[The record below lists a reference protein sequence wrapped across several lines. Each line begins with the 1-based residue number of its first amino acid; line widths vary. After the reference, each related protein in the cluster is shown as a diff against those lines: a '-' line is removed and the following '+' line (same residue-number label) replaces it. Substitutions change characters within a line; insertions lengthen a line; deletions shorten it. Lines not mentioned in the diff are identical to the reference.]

1 MKKFAPALIC
11 LLFIAFYSA
20 KAQQQ
25 VNNSGFESWEN
36 LGTGTEEPLEWNSFK
51 TGSGSVVL
59 YTSQQIVHSSIVRP
73 GSTGDT
79 SCLLWS
85 KSTLGIIAN
94 GEITTGQVNADN
106 IIPANPNNYNIT
118 RTAQPAFNEALGNTP
133 DSLVIWVRF
142 KPANA
147 AGTDSARIHAT
158 IHDTYD
164 VRDPLDAGSL
174 PHVVGEATLNF
185 PTTNNIWIRE
195 SIPFVYSGPATS
207 PDFILISI
215 TTNKTPGGG
224 SAADSLYVDDL
235 SLVYN
240 GIGVPQINSSGNL
253 STYVDAGNLII
264 NLTFGK
270 PTVSY
275 VAIYN
280 MNGQLVYK
288 KQIKASSNREKI
300 NVSDF
305 DKGIYLVSVITE
317 SGQRFAQKI
326 AVN

>member
-1 MKKFAPALIC
+1 MKKLTPALIC
-11 LLFIAFYSA
+11 LLFITFFSA

-36 LGTGTEEPLEWNSFK
+36 LGTGTEEPVEWNSFK

-59 YTSQQIVHSSIVRP
+59 YTSQQIVHSLVVRP
-73 GSTGDT
+73 GATGDT

-85 KSTLGIIAN
+85 KSTLGIVAN

-106 IIPANPNNYNIT
+106 IIPANAGNYNIT
-118 RTAQPAFNEALGNTP
+118 HTAQPAFSETLGNNP

-142 KPANA
+142 KPSNA
-147 AGTDSARIHAT
+147 TGSDSARIHAT

-174 PHVVGEATLNF
+174 SHVVGEATLNF
-185 PTTNNIWIRE
+185 PNTNNTWIRE

-224 SAADSLYVDDL
+224 SAADSLYVDDML
-235 SLVYN
+235 LIYN
-240 GIGVPQINSSGNL
+240 GIGVPEINSSGNL
-253 STYVDAGNLII
+253 STYIEASNLII
-264 NLTFGK
+264 NLSFGK
-270 PTVSY
+270 PTVSD

-280 MNGQLVYK
+280 LEGQLVYK
-288 KQIKASSNREKI
+288 NQIKASSKREKI
-300 NVSDF
+300 NISNF

-317 SGQRFAQKI
+317 RGQRFTQKI
-326 AVN
+326 VVN